1 MIIEINLKNFR
12 ELKGYSQ
19 KHMAALL
26 NISQPSYYDLEK
38 NLSRITIEKYEII
51 L

>member
-26 NISQPSYYDLEK
+26 NISQPSY
-38 NLSRITIEKYEII
+38 II
-51 L
+51 LP